1 MLIDKRMRQ
10 EDRLGQVISQM
21 EQQRVSLDLERKAIL
36 SELRVLSSE
45 VSLGASTA
53 TMRPH

>member
-1 MLIDKRMRQ
+1 MRQ

-21 EQQRVSLDLERKAIL
+21 EQQRISLDLERKAIL

-45 VSLGASTA
+45 VS
-53 TMRPH
+53 

>member
-1 MLIDKRMRQ
+1 MRQ

-45 VSLGASTA
+45 VSLLVLSKPLY
-53 TMRPH
+53 R